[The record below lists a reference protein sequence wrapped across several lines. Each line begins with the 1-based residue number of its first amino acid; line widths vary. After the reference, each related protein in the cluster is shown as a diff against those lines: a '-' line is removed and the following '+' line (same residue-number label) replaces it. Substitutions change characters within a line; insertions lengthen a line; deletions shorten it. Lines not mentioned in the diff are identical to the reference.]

1 MLKSIS
7 FTEPIFIASISPNGK
22 ADLDKMANAL
32 NRLAEE
38 DPTLLLTREQLT
50 GEVLLAAL
58 GETHAEVA
66 MEKAKRKFGVELVTS
81 LPKVAY
87 QETIGGTIKTEYKHK
102 KQTGGHGQYG
112 HVKIEL
118 EPRPRG
124 SGFEFVEK
132 VVGGNVPKE
141 YIPAVEKGV
150 LKSLQEG
157 ALAGF
162 PIVDL
167 RVLLYDGSSHPVDS
181 SGMAFEIAGSYAL
194 RKGVI
199 EANPVL
205 LEPVMRIQVTVPD
218 SYTGE
223 VIGDLNTK
231 RARILGMTPEGG
243 MTVIEADVPQTE
255 VRRYATE
262 LRSMSQGRGRFKMEF
277 GHYEEVP
284 QHLTQR
290 IVEETQKEK
299 AGPA

>member
-1 MLKSIS
+1 
-7 FTEPIFIASISPNGK
+7 
-22 ADLDKMANAL
+22 
-32 NRLAEE
+32 
-38 DPTLLLTREQLT
+38 
-50 GEVLLAAL
+50 
-58 GETHAEVA
+58 
-66 MEKAKRKFGVELVTS
+66 
-81 LPKVAY
+81 
-87 QETIGGTIKTEYKHK
+87 
-102 KQTGGHGQYG
+102 
-112 HVKIEL
+112 
-118 EPRPRG
+118 
-124 SGFEFVEK
+124 
-132 VVGGNVPKE
+132 
-141 YIPAVEKGV
+141 
-150 LKSLQEG
+150 
-157 ALAGF
+157 
-162 PIVDL
+162 
-167 RVLLYDGSSHPVDS
+167 
-181 SGMAFEIAGSYAL
+181 MAFEIAGSYAL